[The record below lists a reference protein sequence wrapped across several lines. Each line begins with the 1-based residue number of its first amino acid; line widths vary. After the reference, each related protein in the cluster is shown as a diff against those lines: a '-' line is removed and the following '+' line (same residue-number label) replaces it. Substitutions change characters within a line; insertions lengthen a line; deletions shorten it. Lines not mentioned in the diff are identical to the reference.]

1 MEAVPSAQLGWIYP
15 LRSFQRRGLRIAA
28 SSDSPVVPLNPLMGI
43 YAAVTRKVETG
54 QFLAPWEGVSP
65 VEALK
70 MYTIEAAYASFD
82 DPIKGTITPGKLA
95 DLAILSDNPLQMER
109 EDIKEIKVMLTVLD
123 GKVVWE
129 RP

>member
-1 MEAVPSAQLGWIYP
+1 
-15 LRSFQRRGLRIAA
+15 
-28 SSDSPVVPLNPLMGI
+28 
-43 YAAVTRKVETG
+43 
-54 QFLAPWEGVSP
+54 
-65 VEALK
+65 
-70 MYTIEAAYASFD
+70 FD